1 MDYLRAKDFI
11 LSKLEKELSPSL
23 YYHSVTHTMDV
34 IEACERFGQIENVTG
49 EDFVLLQTAA
59 LYHDVGFIVRY
70 ESNEEIACEIARE
83 TLPGYNY
90 TQSQIDIICNI
101 IMATKIPQNPHNL
114 LEEIICDADLDY
126 LGRND
131 FFITALKL
139 HREWTENNGL
149 KTTFKDWYIKQNSFV
164 LKHNY
169 FTGAANNLRQ
179 EKKNY
184 NLSQIN
190 ELLALFDSTITNP
203 K

>member
-1 MDYLRAKDFI
+1 
-11 LSKLEKELSPSL
+11 
-23 YYHSVTHTMDV
+23 
-34 IEACERFGQIENVTG
+34 
-49 EDFVLLQTAA
+49 
-59 LYHDVGFIVRY
+59 
-70 ESNEEIACEIARE
+70 
-83 TLPGYNY
+83 
-90 TQSQIDIICNI
+90 
-101 IMATKIPQNPHNL
+101 MATKIPQNPHNL